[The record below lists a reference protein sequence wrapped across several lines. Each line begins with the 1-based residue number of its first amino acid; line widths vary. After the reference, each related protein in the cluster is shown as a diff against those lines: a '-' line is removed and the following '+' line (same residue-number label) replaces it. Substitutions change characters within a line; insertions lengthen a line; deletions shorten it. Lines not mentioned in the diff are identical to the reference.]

1 MGVTVI
7 ERAAMLGMSG
17 SVNFTDRTNV
27 PLAVDT
33 DMPKAMTF
41 ETSFVVTRMVS
52 GKRSVNGFTMNGTRG
67 SNFMPEFCTL
77 NSKFDCRREGGGRH
91 KW

>member
-7 ERAAMLGMSG
+7 ERAVMLGMSG
-17 SVNFTDRTNV
+17 SVNLTDRTNV

-41 ETSFVVTRMVS
+41 ETRFVVMRMVS
-52 GKRSVNGFTMNGTRG
+52 GKRSVTMNGTRG
-67 SNFMPEFCTL
+67 SNFMPEFCAL
-77 NSKFDCRREGGGRH
+77 NSKFDCRREGGGRCR
-91 KW
+91 W